1 MYNIYI
7 YILYRLI
14 IVSTG
19 GSPIMNIARTMDVR
33 LGGAFLINSEGDTF
47 INMYIY
53 ICI

>member
-1 MYNIYI
+1 MYIHIYVYIHIHTYIYI
-7 YILYRLI
+7 YIYMF
-14 IVSTG
+14 V
-19 GSPIMNIARTMDVR
+19 DVR